1 MPTTYSPEIKKFIA
15 DELASGTYEDE
26 TALLS
31 EALEVFRE
39 LKQRH
44 TDLRQQIQQSLED
57 EKAGRIA
64 PLDVNDI
71 VAELELELDETGQP
85 IS

>member
-1 MPTTYSPEIKKFIA
+1 MPASYSPEIRKFIEEEMA
-15 DELASGTYEDE
+15 TGTYEDE
-26 TALLS
+26 SALLA
-31 EALEVFRE
+31 EALEVYRA

-44 TDLRQQIQQSLED
+44 TELRLQIQQSLED

-64 PLDVNDI
+64 PLDVNEI
-71 VAELELELDETGQP
+71 VTELESELNQTGQP